1 MRRLVLSARVVAG
14 TKKESDIIVC
24 VAENAT
30 LLVRLPVAINVLL
43 EVPSASTED
52 NAE

>member
-24 VAENAT
+24 PDENST
-30 LLVRLPVAINVLL
+30 LLVRLPVAISVLL

>member
-1 MRRLVLSARVVAG
+1 MSRLVLSARVVAG

-30 LLVRLPVAINVLL
+30 LLVRLPLAIRVLL